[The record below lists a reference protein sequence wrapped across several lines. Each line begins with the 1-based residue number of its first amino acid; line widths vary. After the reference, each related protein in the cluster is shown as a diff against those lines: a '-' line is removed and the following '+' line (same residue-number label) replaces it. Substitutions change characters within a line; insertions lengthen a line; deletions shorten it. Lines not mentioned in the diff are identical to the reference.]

1 MNERDLSICLVS
13 RLKQS
18 HEGTCSSFQKE
29 SGVSFSTNKYNISS
43 IPQMRCYHR
52 ETEQTL
58 FGTQEAQ
65 LSFFVKLSSIYLG
78 VYIQFAV
85 SKDADTCGELALRN

>member
-1 MNERDLSICLVS
+1 
-13 RLKQS
+13 
-18 HEGTCSSFQKE
+18 
-29 SGVSFSTNKYNISS
+29 
-43 IPQMRCYHR
+43 MRCYRR

-85 SKDADTCGELALRN
+85 SKDADTCGELALRNWTISCETTGPCQLSKHLTQVSIEFGISYLIAGVDSHLLCGVIH